1 MGDVPTAAIATSV
14 EYGIIFSGNKSTLM
28 RLIGRDTRCEQ
39 HKISIHTTFSL
50 TLTVRSVML
59 RPCTGL
65 DHAHSDC
72 SQAATSY
79 HHCAESR
86 PASCSHWRSH
96 KRCTVVSAFAIE
108 APTRHE
114 KMIYARKAR
123 LPHDFC
129 TCGTCLHQKRCAS
142 LSGAVPSAENHM
154 CSCPAECHKP
164 PFAPRLHDSSS
175 CATSSGAA
183 TVKSLVLATSGTVV
197 INHAKGSSSG
207 AYSEL
212 PCAAARRRAPSSER
226 PSEPSSE
233 KVGRANFCEC
243 NVCNGK

>member
-1 MGDVPTAAIATSV
+1 MAGTRGVNSTR
-14 EYGIIFSGNKSTLM
+14 YGV
-28 RLIGRDTRCEQ
+28 
-39 HKISIHTTFSL
+39 HTTFSL

-96 KRCTVVSAFAIE
+96 ERCTVVSAFAIA

-123 LPHDFC
+123 FPHAFC

-142 LSGAVPSAENHM
+142 LPGAVPSAENHM
-154 CSCPAECHKP
+154 CSCPAECHK
-164 PFAPRLHDSSS
+164 ATLRHVCTTAAVVQLHR
-175 CATSSGAA
+175 
-183 TVKSLVLATSGTVV
+183 
-197 INHAKGSSSG
+197 
-207 AYSEL
+207 
-212 PCAAARRRAPSSER
+212 ARRL
-226 PSEPSSE
+226 
-233 KVGRANFCEC
+233 
-243 NVCNGK
+243 

>member
-1 MGDVPTAAIATSV
+1 MI
-14 EYGIIFSGNKSTLM
+14 
-28 RLIGRDTRCEQ
+28 
-39 HKISIHTTFSL
+39 
-50 TLTVRSVML
+50 
-59 RPCTGL
+59 RPCTGV

-96 KRCTVVSAFAIE
+96 KRCTVVSAYAIV

-114 KMIYARKAR
+114 KMVHARKAHF
-123 LPHDFC
+123 PHGFC
-129 TCGTCLHQKRCAS
+129 TRGTCLHQKRCAS

-154 CSCPAECHKP
+154 CSCPSGVP
-164 PFAPRLHDSSS
+164 QSDFTPRLHDSSS

-183 TVKSLVLATSGTVV
+183 TVKSLLPATSGTVV
-197 INHAKGSSSG
+197 INRAKGSNSS
-207 AYSEL
+207 AYREL

-226 PSEPSSE
+226 TSEPSSE

-243 NVCNGK
+243 NVCNGKRKYGMLSDRPRPSF

>member
-1 MGDVPTAAIATSV
+1 M
-14 EYGIIFSGNKSTLM
+14 
-28 RLIGRDTRCEQ
+28 
-39 HKISIHTTFSL
+39 
-50 TLTVRSVML
+50 
-59 RPCTGL
+59 
-65 DHAHSDC
+65 
-72 SQAATSY
+72 
-79 HHCAESR
+79 
-86 PASCSHWRSH
+86 
-96 KRCTVVSAFAIE
+96 VSAFDIE

-123 LPHDFC
+123 CPHAFC

-164 PFAPRLHDSSS
+164 PFAPRLHYSSS

-212 PCAAARRRAPSSER
+212 PCAAARRRAHRARGRRSRPAKKLAAPTSVSVTSVTESKKCGMLLDRPKPSLDVESDGD
-226 PSEPSSE
+226 P
-233 KVGRANFCEC
+233 
-243 NVCNGK
+243 

>member
-96 KRCTVVSAFAIE
+96 ERCTVVSAFATA

-114 KMIYARKAR
+114 KMVHARKAHF
-123 LPHDFC
+123 PHGFC
-129 TCGTCLHQKRCAS
+129 TRGTCLHQKRCAS

-154 CSCPAECHKP
+154 CNCPAECHK
-164 PFAPRLHDSSS
+164 
-175 CATSSGAA
+175 ATFRHVFTTA
-183 TVKSLVLATSGTVV
+183 TVLQVDR
-197 INHAKGSSSG
+197 
-207 AYSEL
+207 
-212 PCAAARRRAPSSER
+212 ARRL
-226 PSEPSSE
+226 
-233 KVGRANFCEC
+233 
-243 NVCNGK
+243 